1 MSRPP
6 VPGPR
11 IRSSLVFLVKRTY
24 DPLQFFTKMAR
35 EYGDLVH
42 LKVGSPDIFLLND
55 PVQIKQ
61 ILVTDHHKFT
71 KGQGLHKAKVLLG
84 DGLLTSEGDLHRNQR
99 RLVQPAFHHAR
110 IAGYASTMVDY
121 AQRMAAS
128 WRGDSTLDISE
139 QMTRLTLAIVAKTLF
154 DADVESEAAEVGR
167 ALTTTMK
174 LFPRYLIPYS
184 NLLEKLPLPSNRRF
198 REAKTYLDS
207 TIFKMIQDR
216 RSTGSDKGD
225 LLSMLLL
232 ARDEEGGGRRMT
244 DAQVRDEA
252 MTLFLAGH
260 ETTSNALTW
269 TWYLLASN
277 PHAEQALHDEVDSVL
292 GARSATIEDVPRLK
306 YTEMVLAE
314 SMRLFPPAWVIGRRN
329 VVDYVVN
336 GYTVPQYSLI
346 LMSPWVVHRDPRYFA
361 EPLQFDPGRWTSE
374 SKDRRPKFSYF
385 PFGGGPRVCIGES
398 FAWTEGVL
406 VLATIAQRWKLRLA
420 PGHRVQPQA
429 LVTLRPRY
437 GMKMIAESRA
447 GK

>member
-1 MSRPP
+1 
-6 VPGPR
+6 
-11 IRSSLVFLVKRTY
+11 
-24 DPLQFFTKMAR
+24 MAR

-71 KGQGLHKAKVLLG
+71 KGQGLQKAKVLLG

-121 AQRMAAS
+121 AQRMAES
-128 WRGDSTLDISE
+128 WRRDSTLDISE

-154 DADVESEAAEVGR
+154 DADVESEAAGVGR

-174 LFPRYLIPYS
+174 LFPRYLIPYAHW
-184 NLLEKLPLPSNRRF
+184 LEKFPLPSNRRF

-232 ARDEEGGGRRMT
+232 AQDEEEGGRRMT

-269 TWYLLASN
+269 TWYLLANN

-292 GARSATIEDVPRLK
+292 GARFATIEDVPRLK

-314 SMRLFPPAWVIGRRN
+314 SMRLFPPAWVIGRRA
-329 VVDYVVN
+329 VDDYVVN

-346 LMSPWVVHRDPRYFA
+346 LMSPWVMHRDSRYFA
-361 EPLQFDPGRWTSE
+361 EPLRFDPGRWTTE
-374 SKDRRPKFSYF
+374 SKDGRPKFSYF

-406 VLATIAQRWKLRLA
+406 LLATIAQRWKLRLS
-420 PGHRVQPQA
+420 PGHLVQPQA

-437 GMKMIAESRA
+437 GMKMIAEYRA